1 MIIDLASVG
10 RNPKPIELAFVPG
23 DIDLD
28 EGTRLT
34 TNVAFAGD
42 ISRDC
47 NKTHVRGR
55 IEAGVETDCF
65 RCLEPVPKT
74 IDVQFQD
81 IFVDGAEEP
90 TVDAIELGEDELD
103 ESLIT
108 SNEIDMAE
116 VVREQL
122 ILATTETVYC
132 KEDCKGL
139 CPKCGGNRNLID
151 CKCEEKEIDPRWAAL
166 RDVNRN

>member
-10 RNPKPIELAFVPG
+10 RTPKPIGLAFEPD

-34 TNVAFAGD
+34 DKAVFAGE
-42 ISRDC
+42 ISRDGT
-47 NKTHVRGR
+47 KTHVRGR
-55 IEAGVETDCF
+55 IETKVETDCV
-65 RCLEPVPKT
+65 RCLEPVAKD
-74 IDVQFQD
+74 IDIEFED
-81 IFVDGAEEP
+81 IFIDATEEP
-90 TVDAIELGEDELD
+90 TDDEIELGKDELD

-108 SNEIDMAE
+108 DDEIDMAE

-122 ILATTETVYC
+122 ILATTETVFC

-151 CKCEEKEIDPRWAAL
+151 CKCEEKTQDPRWAAL
-166 RDVNRN
+166 RDVNRK